1 MRSVIISAIIAV
13 VMVAGS
19 ILYTNKLDNIS
30 AELIKI
36 NDNIGE
42 SLKKEDFES
51 ANADIEKMRDYL
63 EKKRS
68 MLDATGNHTEM
79 DNIEMNIFELLE
91 YSKEEQK
98 ADALS
103 KNRVLGFLY
112 KHLPVNYKLKW
123 ENIL

>member
-1 MRSVIISAIIAV
+1 MRSVIISTVIAV
-13 VMVAGS
+13 VMVTGS
-19 ILYTNKLDNIS
+19 ILYTNNLDNVS

-36 NDNIGE
+36 NEQIGE
-42 SLKKEDFES
+42 SLKAEDFES
-51 ANADIEKMRDYL
+51 ANADIAKMRDYL

-68 MLDATGNHTEM
+68 VLDATGNHTEM

-91 YSKEEQK
+91 YSKEGQK

-103 KNRVLGFLY
+103 KNRVLGFLFE
-112 KHLPVNYKLKW
+112 HLPMNYKLKW

>member
-1 MRSVIISAIIAV
+1 MKSVIISAIIAA

-19 ILYTNKLDNIS
+19 ILYSNNLDNIS

-68 MLDATGNHTEM
+68 MLDATGNHAEM